1 MADEKNLKDEKLI
14 LRMAVLNTATNIYR
28 NMRSKPDDY
37 SQVIQDILE
46 TAEVLERWVLRK
58 NPKLQLGGDSDDVKN
73 G

>member
-58 NPKLQLGGDSDDVKN
+58 EPKLKIGKKVKQ
-73 G
+73 